1 MSSYQQFV
9 KKEMHEMKGS
19 GVPPRERMAE
29 VARRW
34 RAQKGRASA
43 MAPNPKQKRSPVA
56 KKPRRRIT
64 AMAGAGSGRA
74 AMSGGGMAALGPAT
88 QDLEGAGFLDSIG
101 TIAETALK
109 VAPLAMMVL

>member
-43 MAPNPKQKRSPVA
+43 MAPKRSPVA
-56 KKPRRRIT
+56 KKPRRRIA
-64 AMAGAGSGRA
+64 AMAGAGSGGRA

-88 QDLEGAGFLDSIG
+88 QDLEGAGFLDTVGS
-101 TIAETALK
+101 IAETALK
-109 VAPLAMMVL
+109 IAPLAMMVL

>member
-1 MSSYQQFV
+1 
-9 KKEMHEMKGS
+9 MKGS

-34 RAQKGRASA
+34 RAQKGRATA
-43 MAPNPKQKRSPVA
+43 MAPKRKRSPVA

>member
-1 MSSYQQFV
+1 MSSCQQFV

-43 MAPNPKQKRSPVA
+43 MAPKRKRSPVA

-101 TIAETALK
+101 SIAETALK

>member
-19 GVPPRERMAE
+19 GVPPRQRMSE

-34 RAQKGRASA
+34 RAQKGRATA
-43 MAPNPKQKRSPVA
+43 MAPKRKRSPVA

-74 AMSGGGMAALGPAT
+74 AMSGEGMAALGPAT

>member
-43 MAPNPKQKRSPVA
+43 MAPKRSPVA
-56 KKPRRRIT
+56 KKPRRRIA
-64 AMAGAGSGRA
+64 AMAGAGGRSP
-74 AMSGGGMAALGPAT
+74 MSGGGLGPAT

-101 TIAETALK
+101 SIAETALK

>member
-1 MSSYQQFV
+1 
-9 KKEMHEMKGS
+9 MKGS

-43 MAPNPKQKRSPVA
+43 MAPKRSPVA

>member
-19 GVPPRERMAE
+19 GVPPRQRMAE

-34 RAQKGRASA
+34 RAQKGRATA
-43 MAPNPKQKRSPVA
+43 MAPKRKRSPVA

>member
-9 KKEMHEMKGS
+9 KKEMAELKGS
-19 GVPPRERMAE
+19 GVPPRQRMAE

-34 RAQKGRASA
+34 RAQKGRATA
-43 MAPNPKQKRSPVA
+43 MAPKRSP
-56 KKPRRRIT
+56 KKPRRRIA
-64 AMAGAGSGRA
+64 AMAGAGSGGRA

-88 QDLEGAGFLDSIG
+88 QDLEGAGFLESIG
-101 TIAETALK
+101 SIAETALK

>member
-9 KKEMHEMKGS
+9 KKEMAELKGS

-43 MAPNPKQKRSPVA
+43 MAPKRKRSPVA
-56 KKPRRRIT
+56 KKPRRRIA
-64 AMAGAGSGRA
+64 AMAGAGSGGRA

-88 QDLEGAGFLDSIG
+88 QDLEGAGFLESIG
-101 TIAETALK
+101 SIAETALK

>member
-19 GVPPRERMAE
+19 GVPPRQRMAE

-34 RAQKGRASA
+34 RAQKGRATA
-43 MAPNPKQKRSPVA
+43 MAPKRKRSPVA

-101 TIAETALK
+101 SIAETALK

>member
-43 MAPNPKQKRSPVA
+43 MAPKRSPVA
-56 KKPRRRIT
+56 KKPRRRIA
-64 AMAGAGSGRA
+64 AMAGAGGRSP
-74 AMSGGGMAALGPAT
+74 MSGGGLAVLGPAT

-101 TIAETALK
+101 SIAETALK